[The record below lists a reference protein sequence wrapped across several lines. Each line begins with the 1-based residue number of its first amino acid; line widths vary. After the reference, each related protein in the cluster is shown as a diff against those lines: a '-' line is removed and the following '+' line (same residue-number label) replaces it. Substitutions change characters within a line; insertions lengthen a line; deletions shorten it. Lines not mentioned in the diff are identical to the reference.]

1 MQRNQEHVQVA
12 FKNCASVTN
21 CISDI
26 RNTRVD
32 ETKNRRN
39 LRIDS
44 IRVSDI
50 LFGIEL
56 ETLSTFFLHF
66 LKFFLRPLMFV

>member
-12 FKNCASVTN
+12 IKNCASVTN

-32 ETKNRRN
+32 EAKNRRK
-39 LRIDS
+39 LQIDS

-50 LFGIEL
+50 
-56 ETLSTFFLHF
+56 
-66 LKFFLRPLMFV
+66 